1 MGRPDPVPLG
11 QIRRPPGRMTTASC
25 LGEVGTGCGRPATE
39 DGARRRARDG
49 GGGLVLRRRRG
60 AGAPTGGCGWPLCT
74 EAVAATS
81 CAHRRLGSDAAG
93 RSWCRWLAEPRQPV
107 PWPHRPVVGAAVD
120 GGGLVDLCISQQ
132 FNKDDITAYEISC
145 FLHPV
150 SDIQLFI
157 LSIFRQ
163 ELSIHLS
170 ALHCQM
176 ADMGARQQ
184 VMMRTGTQAKLHE
197 KVRITLLNYHGQPN
211 YPPEPQNRTF
221 FTPNFANQTNNPP
234 GSIRGGSDPTCV
246 PSEAA
251 PIRADAA
258 ADVQTGCRT
267 MLGLIVTG
275 IAGGALTQA
284 ALAEAAKPIKLGPPP
299 PPSGE
304 GEVLPAA
311 AAAGGRRRRGRRS
324 GRERLAAH
332 DEPRSA
338 PGAGAKAGSGGGRGA
353 GAGS

>member
-1 MGRPDPVPLG
+1 MEAGGGCAHWRLRVALVCG
-11 QIRRPPGRMTTASC
+11 GSGGHQLRPPASWQRRSGALMVPMASRASTAGPMAASAGGRCSS
-25 LGEVGTGCGRPATE
+25 
-39 DGARRRARDG
+39 
-49 GGGLVLRRRRG
+49 
-60 AGAPTGGCGWPLCT
+60 GW
-74 EAVAATS
+74 
-81 CAHRRLGSDAAG
+81 RRLGGLFSRG
-93 RSWCRWLAEPRQPV
+93 VGVSCVQE
-107 PWPHRPVVGAAVD
+107 VV
-120 GGGLVDLCISQQ
+120 LWCISQQ

-184 VMMRTGTQAKLHE
+184 VMMRTGTQAKLHVQGYSG
-197 KVRITLLNYHGQPN
+197 KGTNYPLNYHGRPN
-211 YPPEPQNRTF
+211 YPLEPQNRIF

-234 GSIRGGSDPTCV
+234 GLIRGGFDPTCV

-251 PIRADAA
+251 PVRADAA

-275 IAGGALTQA
+275 IAGGALAQA
-284 ALAEAAKPIKLGPPP
+284 ALAEAA
-299 PPSGE
+299 
-304 GEVLPAA
+304 
-311 AAAGGRRRRGRRS
+311 
-324 GRERLAAH
+324 
-332 DEPRSA
+332 
-338 PGAGAKAGSGGGRGA
+338 PG
-353 GAGS
+353 

>member
-1 MGRPDPVPLG
+1 MKLG
-11 QIRRPPGRMTTASC
+11 NDNTLQFLRGVGVSC
-25 LGEVGTGCGRPATE
+25 VQEV
-39 DGARRRARDG
+39 
-49 GGGLVLRRRRG
+49 VL
-60 AGAPTGGCGWPLCT
+60 W
-74 EAVAATS
+74 
-81 CAHRRLGSDAAG
+81 
-93 RSWCRWLAEPRQPV
+93 
-107 PWPHRPVVGAAVD
+107 
-120 GGGLVDLCISQQ
+120 CISQQ

-184 VMMRTGTQAKLHE
+184 VMMRTGTQAKLHVSDLRVSAYYCNGQYRWNVM
-197 KVRITLLNYHGQPN
+197 KRLSGKKRTSNGQSPLIPHTLGEAGRLAACKN
-211 YPPEPQNRTF
+211 
-221 FTPNFANQTNNPP
+221 
-234 GSIRGGSDPTCV
+234 CV

-251 PIRADAA
+251 PVRADAT

-275 IAGGALTQA
+275 IAGGALAQA

-304 GEVLPAA
+304 GEPLPPVGGGGECEGGEVAAGASGWRRTMSRGRRRVPVRRRARAAAEEPRPAA
-311 AAAGGRRRRGRRS
+311 SGRGWRAGAEAAAGGGRAGGG
-324 GRERLAAH
+324 GR
-332 DEPRSA
+332 
-338 PGAGAKAGSGGGRGA
+338 GGGRGA
-353 GAGS
+353 EDSSRDGYERRAGEERTPTGGRWWARQAALLRSRRCEAPTNPGCQ